1 MYSSKFCGSK
11 AADFCGAVSSN
22 IYILVSAKDLT
33 ETLDGHDQIFRRII
47 KKLQI
52 NGSPLNSIDFILKV
66 ESGDSTVSNQFSAEI
81 LDRLSEIW
89 NDIAGSEQV
98 SLIYSISKSIESFA
112 LCVMPVS
119 YLLRKSIL
127 LDLNT
132 HFQALSDRI
141 SLKVIVID
149 ESEISSIE
157 SLRISHL
164 ATVAN
169 NAQTASAP
177 DILGS
182 SLAAAWG
189 EIPSGV
195 PRSLLNPVSS
205 SFIKS
210 CFTLSDFKID

>member
-132 HFQALSDRI
+132 HFRPCP
-141 SLKVIVID
+141 IVY
-149 ESEISSIE
+149 
-157 SLRISHL
+157 
-164 ATVAN
+164 
-169 NAQTASAP
+169 P
-177 DILGS
+177 
-182 SLAAAWG
+182 
-189 EIPSGV
+189 
-195 PRSLLNPVSS
+195 
-205 SFIKS
+205 
-210 CFTLSDFKID
+210 